1 MSYQSLVSW
10 AMASMSIGTAFAW
23 LGATSLLWYFASGA
37 YFAFCHPLAKIPGP
51 RLHAIS
57 QLPYLYHLV
66 RGDWHQVLKQLHD
79 QDGPAVRFTYNDVS
93 FITAESFKTIYG
105 HKNGWQKTFE
115 KRIRRDTSIDQVDH
129 IIDASNED
137 HKRMRRLLS
146 HAFSDKA
153 LRNQEDILQF
163 YVDKFIEKLSERARK
178 AVVVDIVEW
187 YNFATFDLIGD
198 LAFGQPFGC
207 LESGGYHPWVQMI
220 FQSVKLFPFQEVAA
234 RLGVQRLAP
243 LLTPGHVKRGARD
256 QHLLSQQTAMR
267 RLESRNTD
275 REDFMSYFLRH
286 NENKGGLSVP
296 EIVGNS
302 SILIIAG
309 SETTATL
316 LSGTTF
322 QHLKNPAVH
331 KRLVTEIRSSFN
343 SAQEITVERVGQ
355 LQYVLAVF
363 NEGFRMY
370 PPVPSSLPRY
380 QYLTGQHSRARTIFA
395 IQRNFA
401 RNGGFMIQSMLATQG
416 RSYSPSLWAHATE
429 LARSKFIRET
439 SRRCHCGKRPFETD
453 RIPHVNG
460 LAYAEMQL
468 ILVRLLWKFDIEMMP
483 EIRDW
488 DKQGVYVL
496 WEKGE
501 LKIKLTEFTK

>member
-1 MSYQSLVSW
+1 MSYQSLASW
-10 AMASMSIGTAFAW
+10 AMANMSIGTAFAW

-51 RLHAIS
+51 RLYAIS

-79 QDGPAVRFTYNDVS
+79 QYGPAVRFTYNDVS

-105 HKNGWQKTFE
+105 HKNGGQKTFE
-115 KRIRRDTSIDQVDH
+115 KSIRRDTSIDQVDH
-129 IIDASNED
+129 IIDANNED

-163 YVDKFIEKLSERARK
+163 YVDKFIEKLSDRARQ
-178 AVVVDIVEW
+178 AVVVDIVGW

-256 QHLLSQQTAMR
+256 HHLLSQQTAMR

-286 NENKGGLSVP
+286 NENKDGLSVP

-322 QHLKNPAVH
+322 QLLKNPAVYR
-331 KRLVTEIRSSFN
+331 KLVTEIRSSFT

-355 LQYVLAVF
+355 LQYLLAVF

-370 PPVPSSLPRY
+370 PPVPSSLPRV
-380 QYLTGQHSRARTIFA
+380 
-395 IQRNFA
+395 
-401 RNGGFMIQSMLATQG
+401 
-416 RSYSPSLWAHATE
+416 SPSGGDFIDGFWIPENTVVSVPHWSAFKSAHNFRNPEEFHPERWLHDPEYAGD
-429 LARSKFIRET
+429 SREVLQPF
-439 SRRCHCGKRPFETD
+439 SMGPRNCIGK
-453 RIPHVNG
+453 N
-460 LAYAEMQL
+460 LAYAEMRL

-483 EIRDW
+483 ESRDW